1 MNADNRKAIVDA
13 FVNFEDVD
21 YIDSAT
27 EQSRSFAK
35 VFDKWHFYY
44 NKQSIIL
51 TNVDENGK
59 VIQMPTKTNKAGETV
74 EEKSIK
80 LNPVKVEFVNL
91 DGELIKLNDFEIT
104 AFDKA
109 SYSSLEDYFNQEV
122 KELINSIDY
131 RESNL
136 KIHTSKAVY
145 SYDTDKE
152 TIVETPVAE
161 ALEATE
167 VGNGKIVIKAAYKKA
182 TKTKDA
188 SITITVELTKDTVK
202 DYEII
207 PYLPIEEDNQK
218 QIADFMAKYVTRPF
232 EYSDNVIGVE
242 INFNKIFYV
251 PEQLTP
257 ITDLQAELE
266 TLESELVNLQNELG
280 L

>member
-1 MNADNRKAIVDA
+1 MNIDNRKAIVDA
-13 FVNFEDVD
+13 FVNFEDVIVD
-21 YIDSAT
+21 GK
-27 EQSRSFAK
+27 EMAK

-59 VIQMPTKTNKAGETV
+59 AIQMPTKTNKAGETV
-74 EEKSIK
+74 EEKAIK
-80 LNPVKVEFVNL
+80 LNPIKIEFVTF
-91 DGELIKLNDFEIT
+91 DGEVKELSDFEIT
-104 AFDKA
+104 TFDKT
-109 SYSSLEDYFNQEV
+109 SYSSLEEYFNQEV
-122 KELINSIDY
+122 KELISSIDY
-131 RESNL
+131 KEPNL
-136 KIHTSKAVY
+136 KIHTPKAIY
-145 SYDTDKE
+145 SYDADKE
-152 TIVETPVAE
+152 TIIESSVPE
-161 ALEATE
+161 ALEGKEAQE
-167 VGNGKIVIKAAYKKA
+167 LGNGRILVKTVYKKE

-188 SITITVELTKDTVK
+188 FIQITVELTKDTVK

-207 PYLPIEEDNQK
+207 PYHPVEEDNQK
-218 QIADFMAKYVTRPF
+218 QIADFMAKYVRRPF

-266 TLESELVNLQNELG
+266 SLENELVDLQNELG